1 MYKVLTQID
10 IAPNCVAQFQ
20 KLLATYLTDGSD
32 HSEIYAI
39 EAFHNPNTSDQF
51 TLCETFLDADGAQKY
66 RESSAFLDWQA
77 AITPLTAQTSE
88 CVQVTHGDRSR
99 ETDQQKNSFLPNQSE
114 LLSAVRTMITPPPV
128 QPLSKLPV
136 TLPEH
141 GIGDSAALST
151 LAGIVLGNAI
161 QLGHQTA
168 LAHMDPPT
176 PWVTWATTLWN
187 ASLNQNLLHPDT
199 GPTARDIETRVI
211 DWLAPLYGMD
221 GGHMV
226 PGSTLANLT
235 AIWAAREITGAT
247 CVVASEHAHLSIAK
261 AAHILGMQFISV
273 PTQSDGRIDVTAFP
287 DIVEDSVLV
296 LTAGATS
303 TGAID
308 DLLEMDRAKWCHVDA
323 AWAGP
328 LMLSNLHKGLLKGI
342 ENADSIAVSAHKWF
356 FQPKESALVLFRDT
370 PPAQAALTF
379 GSAYLAA
386 PNIGVLGSHGAVAVP
401 LLATLLAWG
410 QEGMADQIEAAMAK
424 VADLFERL
432 EADTRVHCYGPPAT
446 GVLLW
451 RPLLKDFDM
460 VRQELPKGL
469 ASVTMV
475 EDQNWFR
482 QVAANPLAQISSIW
496 NAIDKALET

>member
-176 PWVTWATTLWN
+176 PWVTWATYCTLI
-187 ASLNQNLLHPDT
+187 QVQP
-199 GPTARDIETRVI
+199 PVI
-211 DWLAPLYGMD
+211 
-221 GGHMV
+221 
-226 PGSTLANLT
+226 
-235 AIWAAREITGAT
+235 
-247 CVVASEHAHLSIAK
+247 
-261 AAHILGMQFISV
+261 
-273 PTQSDGRIDVTAFP
+273 
-287 DIVEDSVLV
+287 
-296 LTAGATS
+296 
-303 TGAID
+303 
-308 DLLEMDRAKWCHVDA
+308 
-323 AWAGP
+323 
-328 LMLSNLHKGLLKGI
+328 LKH
-342 ENADSIAVSAHKWF
+342 E
-356 FQPKESALVLFRDT
+356 
-370 PPAQAALTF
+370 
-379 GSAYLAA
+379 
-386 PNIGVLGSHGAVAVP
+386 
-401 LLATLLAWG
+401 
-410 QEGMADQIEAAMAK
+410 
-424 VADLFERL
+424 
-432 EADTRVHCYGPPAT
+432 
-446 GVLLW
+446 
-451 RPLLKDFDM
+451 
-460 VRQELPKGL
+460 
-469 ASVTMV
+469 
-475 EDQNWFR
+475 
-482 QVAANPLAQISSIW
+482 
-496 NAIDKALET
+496 